1 MGLLEGFRPVSD
13 PQLAQIRSNVFITS
27 GQKATATLYIV
38 LGLILVF
45 SLLYI
50 VSGLSSGFF
59 VPMYCFRIDLIF
71 SIYILFQD

>member
-13 PQLAQIRSNVFITS
+13 PQLAQIRSNVFMTS

-45 SLLYI
+45 FPSI
-50 VSGLSSGFF
+50 
-59 VPMYCFRIDLIF
+59 YCFRTELRIF
-71 SIYILFQD
+71 CPYVLFQD